1 MIYYQYCEP
10 NSITVFRLGQEQS
23 VSIDHV
29 WSHCMRGLAWFT
41 DSLKRSG
48 PKKIFENV
56 GNNSVEEKG
65 FNDEWS
71 AYTLSKDILDS
82 HIV

>member
-1 MIYYQYCEP
+1 MWTKFDHC
-10 NSITVFRLGQEQS
+10 FRLGQDQS
-23 VSIDHV
+23 VLIDHA
-29 WSHCMRGLAWFT
+29 WSHYMSGSAWFT

-48 PKKIFENV
+48 PKKIWNV

-71 AYTLSKDILDS
+71 AYTMSKDILDS

>member
-1 MIYYQYCEP
+1 
-10 NSITVFRLGQEQS
+10 
-23 VSIDHV
+23 
-29 WSHCMRGLAWFT
+29 MRGLAWFT

-65 FNDEWS
+65 FNGE
-71 AYTLSKDILDS
+71 
-82 HIV
+82 